1 MSRGGVGKGFGEG
14 VAVNGKGVGH
24 RAAGVGLSNFMLL
37 LLLFRGSEMK
47 MLGNVCG
54 G

>member
-1 MSRGGVGKGFGEG
+1 VSRGGVGEGVGEG

-37 LLLFRGSEMK
+37 LLSFRGSEMS
-47 MLGNVCG
+47 MLGSVCG